1 MRRRIL
7 IDSREVDIS
16 HCSFAMPWRSDS
28 VCYGFKFP
36 TELIKAED
44 VDKLTDKQN
53 IESLVI
59 GCPLSSYDF
68 ISDMEN
74 LTNLY
79 IYNGEN
85 LTDLSFIRNLL
96 KLDHL
101 YIAKSHIS
109 DLEPLDFLLKEKQ
122 KHIEGEKE
130 LIEKLRFTVGGI
142 SLGTDCRITEP
153 ERLFDSG
160 IIISELLV
168 NGERIRKRKKK

>member
-1 MRRRIL
+1 MRRIL
-7 IDSREVDIS
+7 VDSKEVDIS
-16 HCSFAMPWRSDS
+16 ECSFAMPWRSDS

-36 TELIKAED
+36 TELIKTED

-68 ISDMEN
+68 ISNMEN

-85 LTDLSFIRNLL
+85 LTDISFIRNLL

-122 KHIEGEKE
+122 KHIEAEE
-130 LIEKLRFTVGGI
+130 DIIEKLLFTMSGI
-142 SLGTDCRITEP
+142 SLGTDCSINDP

-160 IIISELLV
+160 NIISELLI
-168 NGERIRKRKKK
+168 NGEKIRKRKKKK